1 MNSDRS
7 RDGESM
13 KRKRSGWDWKS
24 WILWGVMIA
33 GILSAHGMSATAEEI
48 GSKGLITV
56 NFQDTDLR
64 VVIQFISELTG
75 KNFIVDSKVKG
86 RVTVIS
92 PTKITIEEAYRMFES
107 ILEVE
112 GYTTVPAGRIIKI
125 VPAREAKQSGIHTVP
140 DRERRAL
147 RGEQFVTRIIH
158 LNYIDADSV
167 TPVIKPLVS
176 RESSLVT
183 YSYTNDII
191 LTDRI
196 PNVRKILNVLEELD
210 VEGFQVEIS
219 VLPLEFADAKELASE
234 LLTIFEAKAVP
245 TARPTKRATRPAV
258 TGVATK
264 RPVKIIPDE
273 RTNSLVVVASGD
285 DTRQVEEI
293 VAKLDVPPPIGKG
306 RINVVYLRNA
316 DAEELAKTLQEIT
329 VAGKKVEVPGQKG
342 VELAGDVIITPDKAT
357 NSLVITASPQDFE
370 VLRGVIEQLDIRRP
384 QVFVE
389 GLIMEVSMDTLREL
403 GVEFRSVPEDLA
415 KDTSEADT
423 EVFGGTSFIGPLTDP
438 FSLQGLALG
447 AADGTITFGG
457 VTFLNVGA
465 LIRALQT
472 DTSTNIL
479 STPHLMTTD
488 NEEAEIIVAENVPF
502 RVRTTA
508 TASGFPVEE
517 IERKD
522 VGLTLRITPQISEGD
537 FLRLNLYEEISQVQ
551 PAGTVEGATDLT
563 TLKRSAR
570 TTVVVQ
576 DHQTVVIGGLIADN
590 ITESVSKVPWL
601 GDIPL
606 LGHLFRSTQTT
617 NTKRNLLIIITP
629 HIVRTSTD
637 LEGVYKEKR
646 GEMEEIVQESPMA
659 KERMRLPI
667 ERREMMIEEI
677 IQDEGIRP

>member
-1 MNSDRS
+1 
-7 RDGESM
+7 
-13 KRKRSGWDWKS
+13 
-24 WILWGVMIA
+24 
-33 GILSAHGMSATAEEI
+33 
-48 GSKGLITV
+48 
-56 NFQDTDLR
+56 
-64 VVIQFISELTG
+64 
-75 KNFIVDSKVKG
+75 
-86 RVTVIS
+86 
-92 PTKITIEEAYRMFES
+92 
-107 ILEVE
+107 
-112 GYTTVPAGRIIKI
+112 
-125 VPAREAKQSGIHTVP
+125 
-140 DRERRAL
+140 
-147 RGEQFVTRIIH
+147 
-158 LNYIDADSV
+158 
-167 TPVIKPLVS
+167 
-176 RESSLVT
+176 
-183 YSYTNDII
+183 
-191 LTDRI
+191 
-196 PNVRKILNVLEELD
+196 
-210 VEGFQVEIS
+210 
-219 VLPLEFADAKELASE
+219 
-234 LLTIFEAKAVP
+234 
-245 TARPTKRATRPAV
+245 V
-258 TGVATK
+258 TGVTTK

-293 VAKLDVPPPIGKG
+293 VARLDVPPPIGKG
-306 RINVVYLRNA
+306 RINVVYLKNA

-329 VAGKKVEVPGQKG
+329 AAGKKVEVPGKKG

-389 GLIMEVSMDTLREL
+389 GLIMEVMMNTLREL

-423 EVFGGTSFIGPLTDP
+423 EVFGGTTFIGPLTDP

-479 STPHLMTTD
+479 STPHLLTTD

-551 PAGTVEGATDLT
+551 PAGTVQGATDLT

-590 ITESVSKVPWL
+590 VTEAVSKVPWL

-606 LGHLFRSTQTT
+606 LGHLFRSTSKT
-617 NTKRNLLIIITP
+617 NAKTNLLIIITP
-629 HIVRTSTD
+629 HIVRTSKD

-646 GEMEEIVQESPMA
+646 GEMEEIVRESPMA
-659 KERMRLPI
+659 RERMQLPI

-677 IQDEGIRP
+677 IKDEGIRP